1 LIVTRSHGS
10 FCRARFRSWG
20 APALLAAAL
29 VACGKPEKDLGL
41 DLLPAEPLGTVTEV
55 YPVRAYSR
63 PDTALRTSGLSRQLV
78 GSYLDPQF
86 GSVRV
91 GSVFQLGLSVNNIGA
106 GQDNSG
112 LVADSIVLALPFD
125 LSTPPYGGLDPQVF
139 QVFELEEALSVD
151 SLYYNDRIPAHDPGG
166 DLVAE
171 RGGRIRPDLAQR
183 PVVLGDTL
191 VPQLRIRLDPALA
204 DRFVAAFGQP
214 AFLDNVAFQEFFK
227 GIYLSVDNGVQL
239 PFEQGILPLNLL
251 STAAKVTLYYRNT
264 LLDPSATRALDF
276 PVGQNSVR
284 YTVVEHDRSQV
295 LEPGLSEALA
305 DTTAP
310 AVRTHVQALG
320 GLRTG
325 LRFPGLGPA
334 AYPGRVLARAVL
346 VAPIEGT
353 FNPDLFPPTQLF
365 VFRRKTTGGDL
376 FLPDQLQGTGSIDGQ
391 YNSADRCYRFNITR
405 YVQGLLNGSMEER
418 VLELV
423 PGSNGISAARAVLAG
438 PAHPDGGMRLELT
451 FTTF

>member
-1 LIVTRSHGS
+1 MTVTHSHGS
-10 FCRARFRSWG
+10 FCRARLRSWVM
-20 APALLAAAL
+20 PALLAATL

-41 DLLPAEPLGTVTEV
+41 DLLPSEPLGTVAVST
-55 YPVRAYSR
+55 PVRAYTR
-63 PDTALRTSGLSRQLV
+63 VDTALRTSGLTRQLV

-86 GSVRV
+86 GTVRV
-91 GSVFQLGLSVNNIGA
+91 GSVFQLRLSVNNIGA
-106 GQDNSG
+106 GQDNTG

-139 QVFELEEALSVD
+139 QVFELENALSVD
-151 SLYYNDRIPAHDPGG
+151 SLCYNDRIPAHDPGG
-166 DLVAE
+166 DLVAD
-171 RGGRIRPDLAQR
+171 RGGRIRPDLALR

-191 VPQLRIRLDPALA
+191 VPQLRIRLGAALA
-204 DRFVAAFGQP
+204 DRFIAAFGQP
-214 AFLDNVAFQEFFK
+214 AFVDNVAFQEFFK
-227 GIYLSVDNGVQL
+227 GLYITVDNGAQL
-239 PFEQGILPLNLL
+239 PFEQGVLPLNLL

-264 LLDPSATRALDF
+264 LLDPSTTLALDF

-310 AVRTHVQALG
+310 ATRTFVQALG

-325 LRFPGLGPA
+325 LRFPGLDPA
-334 AYPGRVLARAVL
+334 AYAGKVLARAVL
-346 VAPIEGT
+346 VAPIDGS
-353 FNPDLFPPTQLF
+353 FNPDLFPPSQLF
-365 VFRRKTTGGDL
+365 VFRRKSTGGDL

-391 YNSADRCYRFNITR
+391 YDGTDQCYRFNITR
-405 YVQGLLNGSMEER
+405 YVQGVLNGTIEEQ

-423 PGSNGISAARAVLAG
+423 PGSNGISVARAVLAG
-438 PAHPDGGMRLELT
+438 PDHPDGGMRLELT
-451 FTTF
+451 FTTY